1 MSIHGLTIGKL
12 ARQAEVN
19 VETIRY
25 YQRRGLLRQP
35 LKPGDGA
42 RHYDEQ
48 DIARLR
54 FIKSAQR
61 LGFTLEEVA
70 QLLRLEDGAH
80 CADARVLAEEKL
92 ADVRARLDDLHN
104 IELALVGL
112 VRRCRSASDTVACPL
127 IEALQKG
134 R

>member
-104 IELALVGL
+104 IESALVGL